1 MKSTHFVKVD
11 VSLGHLGVRR
21 PLSGTTSSLACSFTL
36 PRRKAGKRQGTLG
49 PSPLQKATACGL
61 YLTANEGA
69 REASSPSPPVRSLL
83 VVLSSQNNKGK
94 PRASK
99 ESFDR
104 LVNVFQTGRSVP
116 LHKNHFFLNHLTV
129 Q

>member
-1 MKSTHFVKVD
+1 MEATVRDDQQPGLLLHTSTEEGWE
-11 VSLGHLGVRR
+11 VSRHTGAIATPEGH
-21 PLSGTTSSLACSFTL
+21 SMWAF
-36 PRRKAGKRQGTLG
+36 
-49 PSPLQKATACGL
+49 
-61 YLTANEGA
+61 LTANEGA

-83 VVLSSQNNKGK
+83 LVLSSQNNKGK

-129 Q
+129 QLLPLEMIYFFFN